1 MVTMTKSSTV
11 MTTGGK
17 GLGKAVGQKVLGF
30 EKRNAP
36 LEIQSRTN

>member
-1 MVTMTKSSTV
+1 MRKSSTV
-11 MTTGGK
+11 MTTGK
-17 GLGKAVGQKVLGF
+17 GVGKAVGQEVLGF